1 MIEITPNIVLKPIS
15 LDMVSDIYN
24 TIDTE
29 REYLRVWLPFVD
41 NTLDESVIH
50 AFVSSKLETGQIV
63 FTIYDND
70 KFIGLIGFHNLDN
83 ANRKAEIG
91 YWLSEKAQGKGI
103 ITQAVKELL
112 MMAFTELNLNSIRIL
127 AAVDNLK
134 SRRIPEKLGFTLEGI
149 TRDGELLVD
158 NKFTDIAVYSLLKK
172 EFTI

>member
-41 NTLDESVIH
+41 NTLDDSVIY

-70 KFIGLIGFHNLDN
+70 KFVGLIGFHNLHN

-112 MMAFTELNLNSIRIL
+112 MMAFTEVNLNSIRIL

>member
-1 MIEITPNIVLKPIS
+1 MIEITPNIILKPIS

-41 NTLDESVIH
+41 NTLDDSVIH